1 MRVARFWLLTQ
12 AIMYS
17 TKYDTPV
24 KNCVRHGHSIDDF
37 LADATVQED
46 WTALKNMVSMA
57 TASAASALDIEDE
70 AVMYR
75 RLSPSI
81 GVVLPADSAA
91 ALSKLSLA
99 SLEEVHE
106 YEKEAAMLAGSIV
119 RLLDSTDTA
128 STLVASLRDSA
139 AIKTPLP
146 EASVR
151 LVVYDVCA
159 SSEGARYPKRTSP
172 PVRKEHLLKV
182 MTAFLQSRMSHD
194 EVAALEDGKC
204 PDIAPNDLIFFADS
218 RVENRSPH
226 SPLTAIL
233 KGVERKSKWLHVVY
247 NEESLAEKREGSSGA
262 SNLRGFMTVNQV
274 EQFQLLYS
282 SLPKYEK
289 RQNKIFTGT
298 TVYDALVGVKC
309 PGLENPKET
318 WRLSWKEKKL
328 MLGASSVTEQVRG
341 QESDGSDARCLDG
354 IEPFNYHQRHN
365 ELWLEI
371 LFRFNVK
378 AVVDLTASDGVL
390 AQVCCQERVPYVGL
404 CHSSGHASALQS
416 RLNATTFLAMLD
428 PTNERL
434 HKPKLVSLMSPVT
447 GDELVEPKPGRG
459 RLQFVF

>member
-1 MRVARFWLLTQ
+1 
-12 AIMYS
+12 MYS
-17 TKYDTPV
+17 TKYDLPV
-24 KNCVRHGHSIDDF
+24 KNCVRHGHSVEDL
-37 LADATVQED
+37 LADATVQDD
-46 WTALKNMVSMA
+46 WTALKNMVSTP
-57 TASAASALDIEDE
+57 TASAASALDMEDD
-70 AVMYR
+70 AVVNR

-99 SLEEVHE
+99 KLEEVHE
-106 YEKEAAMLAGSIV
+106 YEKEASMLAGSIV

-151 LVVYDVCA
+151 LVVYDVRA
-159 SSEGARYPKRTSP
+159 SSEGARYPTKTLP
-172 PVRKEHLLKV
+172 PFRKEHMLKV
-182 MTAFLQSRMSHD
+182 MTAYLQSRMSHD
-194 EVAALEDGKC
+194 EVAALEDGKT
-204 PDIAPNDLIFFADS
+204 PDILPNDLIFFADS
-218 RVENRSPH
+218 SRSAH
-226 SPLTAIL
+226 SNLTGVF
-233 KGVERKSKWLHVVY
+233 KGVQRCSKCLHVVY
-247 NEESLAEKREGSSGA
+247 NEESLAERREGISGA
-262 SNLRGFMTVNQV
+262 SNMRGFMSVMQV
-274 EQFQLLYS
+274 EQIQLLFM

-289 RQNKIFTGT
+289 RQNRIIKGS
-298 TVYDALVGVKC
+298 TVGDSLVGVKC
-309 PGLENPKET
+309 PDLENPRET
-318 WRLSWKEKKL
+318 WRLTWKEKKL

-341 QESDGSDARCLDG
+341 QESEDSRCGDG
-354 IEPFNYHQRHN
+354 IEPMNYHQRHP

-404 CHSSGHASALQS
+404 CHGSEHASALQS

-428 PTNERL
+428 PTNEML
-434 HKPKLVSLMSPVT
+434 HKPKLVSLMSPIA
-447 GDELVEPKPGRG
+447 GDELVEPKPGKG